1 MSENGIDS
9 PDYQEF
15 ISYLQQNKKRIF
27 GFIFAAVPDY
37 ATAEDIMQDT
47 IIRLWLKYSTF
58 EPGTNFAA
66 WGVSYAKY
74 VIMEYRKKN
83 RGSCVQFDNQSLDNL
98 SILFESDRHVDY
110 RVEALRDCLSKLPE
124 ASRQVIRMRYSD
136 NLTIKSIAIR
146 LGRSIPGMYK
156 AMMKIQSLLQECVEG
171 RLGRWNVE

>member
-1 MSENGIDS
+1 MPDSGIDS

-66 WGVSYAKY
+66 WGVSYAKF
-74 VIMEYRKKN
+74 VIMEYRKKD
-83 RGSCVQFDNQSLDNL
+83 RGACVNFDHQSLDNL
-98 SILFESDRHVDY
+98 SALFESDKQVDY
-110 RVEALRDCLSKLPE
+110 RVDALRDCLKKLPE
-124 ASRQVIRMRYSD
+124 TSRQVIKMRYSE
-136 NLTIKSIAIR
+136 NLTIKSIAIQ

-156 AMMKIQSLLQECVEG
+156 AMMKIQNSLQDCVEG
-171 RLGRWNVE
+171 ALGRWNVE